1 MIKLVNVYKYF
12 NRGKKNEVKAI
23 DNTSIDLPDKGI
35 VTLLGPS
42 GCGKTTLLNSIGGLS
57 RINKGSIYIDGER
70 ITKRSVNKIDK
81 IRSLKIGY
89 IFQNFNLLDDETVF
103 DNVSLV
109 LKINGLK
116 DKEEIKKR
124 VNFCLESLGIYRYRN
139 RYASMLSGG
148 ERQRV
153 AIARAIVKDPE
164 VIIADE
170 PTGNLDSKNSIEVMN
185 IIKSISRDRLV
196 ILVTHERELAKFY
209 SDRIIEISDGKIVK
223 DYENADNHEL
233 DYRLDN
239 KIYLKDIE
247 NYSNKEVGSAK
258 VEYYSD
264 NNDKVSF
271 KIVVKNDNIYIESDS
286 LKKIEVINN
295 SNIELVD
302 AHYEKINKKVYEEF
316 SFDFNKVKD
325 NKFKEK
331 YSSIYN
337 VVTSTKK
344 GFRKVLNYSFVKKL
358 LLIGFFTSSLFIMY
372 SVSSIMSTFKID
384 EKNFVSYNKDYVLL
398 NKKNMSV
405 NEFNNL
411 NNVSNVEYVLPSN
424 GNVQVNFKFNKFL
437 QTSGILESMS
447 GSLASY
453 SKVDKVINGVK
464 TNGKKEII
472 IDKMVIDKFLSMG
485 DAKNAGFNT
494 YDSFINEYVYL
505 QNNDM
510 YKIVGISDTNSPS
523 IYVNDSEFVNFID
536 NSLKD
541 TNTLEESSDKLKN
554 YERTSVILTKGSLPV
569 NDYEVI
575 VNEKMK
581 DMYPLDKSIDKK
593 VGDNKLK
600 VVGYYKS
607 GSENGLLVSE
617 NTIKNNLILTSDKFV
632 ISSSDKD
639 STINELKVS
648 KYNVVD
654 TYKNSLNDYKRNIEE
669 SNRNKI
675 IYSSVIVII
684 SLIEIYLIVR
694 SSFLSRVKEVG
705 ILRSIGVKRKDIY
718 KMFMGEILSITLIS
732 SVPGLIVMSY
742 ILYTLSKISVLNI
755 VINWYVVLISL
766 VIILVFNT
774 LFGLLPVYK
783 TIRKTPH
790 EILSRNDVD

>member
-23 DNTSIDLPDKGI
+23 DNTSLDLPDKGI

-170 PTGNLDSKNSIEVMN
+170 PTGNLDSKNTIEVMN

-239 KIYLKDIE
+239 KIYLKDME

-258 VEYYSD
+258 IEYYSD

-372 SVSSIMSTFKID
+372 SVSSIMSTFKVD

-398 NKKNMSV
+398 NKRNMSV

-411 NNVSNVEYVLPSN
+411 NNVSNVEYILPSN

-453 SKVDKVINGVK
+453 SKVDKVINGIK

-472 IDKMVIDKFLSMG
+472 IDKMVIDRFLSMG

-494 YDSFINEYVYL
+494 YDNFINEYVYL
-505 QNNDM
+505 QNDDM

-523 IYVNDSEFVNFID
+523 IYVNDSEFVNFIENSLND
-536 NSLKD
+536 NS
-541 TNTLEESSDKLKN
+541 EESSDKLKS
-554 YERTSVILTKGSLPV
+554 YERSSITLTKGSLPV

-575 VNEKMK
+575 VNENMK

-607 GSENGLLVSE
+607 VSENGLLVSE
-617 NTIKNNLILTSDKFV
+617 NTIKNRLILTSDKFV

-639 STINELKVS
+639 STISELKSS

-654 TYKNSLNDYKRNIEE
+654 TYKDSLNNYKRSIEE

-732 SVPGLIVMSY
+732 SVPGLIVMGY

>member
-23 DNTSIDLPDKGI
+23 DNTSLDLPDKGI

-170 PTGNLDSKNSIEVMN
+170 PTGNLDSKNTIEVMN

-258 VEYYSD
+258 IEYYSD
-264 NNDKVSF
+264 NTDKVSF

-372 SVSSIMSTFKID
+372 SVSSIMSTFKVD

-411 NNVSNVEYVLPSN
+411 NNVSNVEYVLPSD
-424 GNVQVNFKFNKFL
+424 GKVQVNFKFNKFL

-472 IDKMVIDKFLSMG
+472 IDKMVIDKFLSMS

-505 QNNDM
+505 QNDDM

-523 IYVNDSEFVNFID
+523 IYVNDSEFVNFIENSLND
-536 NSLKD
+536 NSED
-541 TNTLEESSDKLKN
+541 GSDKLKS
-554 YERTSVILTKGSLPV
+554 YERSSITLTKGSLPV

-575 VNEKMK
+575 VNENMK

-617 NTIKNNLILTSDKFV
+617 NTIKNKLILTSDKFV

-639 STINELKVS
+639 STISELKTS

-654 TYKNSLNDYKRNIEE
+654 TYKDSLNNYKRSIEE

-732 SVPGLIVMSY
+732 SVPGLIVMGY

>member
-23 DNTSIDLPDKGI
+23 DNTSLDLPDKGI

-170 PTGNLDSKNSIEVMN
+170 PTGNLDSKNTIEVMN

-196 ILVTHERELAKFY
+196 ILVTHERKLAKFY

-239 KIYLKDIE
+239 KIYLKDME

-258 VEYYSD
+258 IEYYSD

-372 SVSSIMSTFKID
+372 SVSSIMSTFKVD

-398 NKKNMSV
+398 NKRNMSV

-411 NNVSNVEYVLPSN
+411 NNVSNVEYILPSN

-453 SKVDKVINGVK
+453 SKVDKVINGIK

-472 IDKMVIDKFLSMG
+472 IDKMVIDRFLSMG

-494 YDSFINEYVYL
+494 YDNFINEYVYL
-505 QNNDM
+505 QNDDM

-523 IYVNDSEFVNFID
+523 IYVNDSEFVNFIENSLND
-536 NSLKD
+536 NS
-541 TNTLEESSDKLKN
+541 EESSDKLKS
-554 YERTSVILTKGSLPV
+554 YERSSITLTKGSLPV

-575 VNEKMK
+575 VNENMK

-607 GSENGLLVSE
+607 VSENGLLVSE
-617 NTIKNNLILTSDKFV
+617 NTIKNRLILTSDKFV

-639 STINELKVS
+639 STISELKSS

-654 TYKNSLNDYKRNIEE
+654 TYKDSLNNYKRSIEE

-732 SVPGLIVMSY
+732 SVPGLIVMGY

>member
-23 DNTSIDLPDKGI
+23 DNTSLDLPDKGI

-124 VNFCLESLGIYRYRN
+124 VNFCLESLNIYRYRN
-139 RYASMLSGG
+139 RYANMLSGG

-170 PTGNLDSKNSIEVMN
+170 PTGNLDSKNTIEVMN

-223 DYENADNHEL
+223 DYENVDNHEL

-264 NNDKVSF
+264 TTDKVSF

-472 IDKMVIDKFLSMG
+472 IDKMVIDRFLSMG

-494 YDSFINEYVYL
+494 YDNFINEYVYL
-505 QNNDM
+505 QNDDM

-523 IYVNDSEFVNFID
+523 IYVNDSEFVNFIENSLND
-536 NSLKD
+536 NSED
-541 TNTLEESSDKLKN
+541 GSDKLKS
-554 YERTSVILTKGSLPV
+554 YERSSITLTKGSLPV

-575 VNEKMK
+575 VNENMK

-617 NTIKNNLILTSDKFV
+617 NTIKNRLILTSDKFV

-639 STINELKVS
+639 STISELKSS

-654 TYKNSLNDYKRNIEE
+654 TYKDSLSNYKRSIEE

-732 SVPGLIVMSY
+732 SVPGLIVMGY

>member
-23 DNTSIDLPDKGI
+23 DNTSLDLPDKGI

-239 KIYLKDIE
+239 KIYLKDME

-453 SKVDKVINGVK
+453 SKVDKVINGIK

-472 IDKMVIDKFLSMG
+472 IDKMVIDRFLSMG

-494 YDSFINEYVYL
+494 YDNFINEYVYL
-505 QNNDM
+505 QNDDM

-523 IYVNDSEFVNFID
+523 IYVNDSEFVNFIENSLND
-536 NSLKD
+536 NSED
-541 TNTLEESSDKLKN
+541 GSDKLKS
-554 YERTSVILTKGSLPV
+554 YERSNITLTKGSLPV

-575 VNEKMK
+575 VNENMK
-581 DMYPLDKSIDKK
+581 DMYPLDKIIDKK

-607 GSENGLLVSE
+607 VSENGLLVSE
-617 NTIKNNLILTSDKFV
+617 NTIKNKLILTSDKFV

-639 STINELKVS
+639 STISELKTS

-654 TYKNSLNDYKRNIEE
+654 TYKDSLSNYKRSIEE

-732 SVPGLIVMSY
+732 SVPGLIVMGY

>member
-223 DYENADNHEL
+223 DYENVDNHEL

-239 KIYLKDIE
+239 KIYLKDME

-258 VEYYSD
+258 IEYYSD
-264 NNDKVSF
+264 NTDKVSF

-372 SVSSIMSTFKID
+372 SVSSIMSTFKVD

-472 IDKMVIDKFLSMG
+472 IDKMVIDKFLSMS

-505 QNNDM
+505 QNDDM

-523 IYVNDSEFVNFID
+523 IYVNDSEFVNFIENSLND
-536 NSLKD
+536 NSED
-541 TNTLEESSDKLKN
+541 DSDKLKS
-554 YERTSVILTKGSLPV
+554 YERSSITLTKGSLPV

-575 VNEKMK
+575 VNENMK
-581 DMYPLDKSIDKK
+581 DMYPLDKIIDKK

-607 GSENGLLVSE
+607 VSENGLLVSE
-617 NTIKNNLILTSDKFV
+617 NTIKNRLILTSDKFV

-639 STINELKVS
+639 STISELKTS

-654 TYKNSLNDYKRNIEE
+654 TYKDSLSNYKRSIEE

-732 SVPGLIVMSY
+732 SVPGLIVMGY

>member
-170 PTGNLDSKNSIEVMN
+170 PTGNLDSKNTIEVMN

-239 KIYLKDIE
+239 KIYLKDME

-264 NNDKVSF
+264 NTDKVSF

-358 LLIGFFTSSLFIMY
+358 LLIGFFTSSIFIMY
-372 SVSSIMSTFKID
+372 SVSSIMSTFKVD

-411 NNVSNVEYVLPSN
+411 NNVSNVEYVLPSD
-424 GNVQVNFKFNKFL
+424 GKVQVNFKFNKFL

-472 IDKMVIDKFLSMG
+472 IDKMVIDKFLSMS

-494 YDSFINEYVYL
+494 YDNFINEYVYL
-505 QNNDM
+505 KNDDM

-523 IYVNDSEFVNFID
+523 IYVNDSEFINFID

-541 TNTLEESSDKLKN
+541 NSEDGSDKLKS
-554 YERTSVILTKGSLPV
+554 YERTSITLTKGSLPV

-581 DMYPLDKSIDKK
+581 DMYPLEKSIDKK

-732 SVPGLIVMSY
+732 SVPGLIVMGY

>member
-23 DNTSIDLPDKGI
+23 DNTSLDLPDKGI

-472 IDKMVIDKFLSMG
+472 IDKMVIDRFLSMG

-494 YDSFINEYVYL
+494 YDNFINEYVYL
-505 QNNDM
+505 QNDDM

-523 IYVNDSEFVNFID
+523 IYVNDSEFVNFIENSLND
-536 NSLKD
+536 NSED
-541 TNTLEESSDKLKN
+541 GSDKLKS
-554 YERTSVILTKGSLPV
+554 YERSSITLTKGSLPV

-575 VNEKMK
+575 VNENMK

-617 NTIKNNLILTSDKFV
+617 NTIKNRLILTSDKFV

-639 STINELKVS
+639 STISELKSS

-654 TYKNSLNDYKRNIEE
+654 TYKDSLSNYKRSIEE

-732 SVPGLIVMSY
+732 SVPGLIVMGY

>member
-23 DNTSIDLPDKGI
+23 DNTSLDLPNKGI

-223 DYENADNHEL
+223 DYENVDNHEL

-239 KIYLKDIE
+239 KIYLKDME

-264 NNDKVSF
+264 NTDKVSF

-372 SVSSIMSTFKID
+372 SVSSIMSTFKVD

-472 IDKMVIDKFLSMG
+472 IDKMVIDRFLSMG

-494 YDSFINEYVYL
+494 YDNFINEYVYL
-505 QNNDM
+505 QNDDM

-523 IYVNDSEFVNFID
+523 IYVNDSEFVNFIENSLND
-536 NSLKD
+536 NSED
-541 TNTLEESSDKLKN
+541 GSDKLKS
-554 YERTSVILTKGSLPV
+554 YERSSITLTKGSLPV

-575 VNEKMK
+575 VNENMK

-617 NTIKNNLILTSDKFV
+617 NTIKNRLILTSDKFV

-639 STINELKVS
+639 STISELKSS

-654 TYKNSLNDYKRNIEE
+654 TYKDSLSNYKRSIEE

-732 SVPGLIVMSY
+732 SVPGLIVMGY

>member
-23 DNTSIDLPDKGI
+23 DNTSLDLPDKGI

-239 KIYLKDIE
+239 KIYLKDME

-264 NNDKVSF
+264 NTDKVSF

-472 IDKMVIDKFLSMG
+472 IDKMVIDKFLSMS

-505 QNNDM
+505 QNDDM

-523 IYVNDSEFVNFID
+523 IYVNDSEFVNFIENSLND
-536 NSLKD
+536 NSED
-541 TNTLEESSDKLKN
+541 DSDKLKS
-554 YERTSVILTKGSLPV
+554 YERSSITLTKGSLPV

-575 VNEKMK
+575 VNENMK
-581 DMYPLDKSIDKK
+581 DMYPLDKIVDKK

-607 GSENGLLVSE
+607 VSENGLLVSE
-617 NTIKNNLILTSDKFV
+617 NTIKNRLILTSDKFV

-639 STINELKVS
+639 STISELKTS

-654 TYKNSLNDYKRNIEE
+654 TYKDSLNNYKRSIEE

-732 SVPGLIVMSY
+732 SVPGLIVMGY

>member
-12 NRGKKNEVKAI
+12 NKGKKNEVKAI
-23 DNTSIDLPDKGI
+23 DNTSLDLPDKGI

-223 DYENADNHEL
+223 DYENVDNHEL

-239 KIYLKDIE
+239 KIYLKDME

-258 VEYYSD
+258 IEYYSD
-264 NNDKVSF
+264 NTDKVSF

-372 SVSSIMSTFKID
+372 SVSSIMSTFKVD

-424 GNVQVNFKFNKFL
+424 GKVQVNFKFNKFL

-472 IDKMVIDKFLSMG
+472 IDKMVIDRFLSMG

-494 YDSFINEYVYL
+494 YDNFINEYVYL
-505 QNNDM
+505 QNDDM

-523 IYVNDSEFVNFID
+523 IYVNDTEFVNFIENSLND
-536 NSLKD
+536 NSED
-541 TNTLEESSDKLKN
+541 DSDKLKS
-554 YERTSVILTKGSLPV
+554 YERSSITLTKGSLPV

-575 VNEKMK
+575 VNENMK
-581 DMYPLDKSIDKK
+581 DMYPLDKIIDKK

-607 GSENGLLVSE
+607 VSESGLLVSE
-617 NTIKNNLILTSDKFV
+617 NTIKNKLILTSDKFV

-639 STINELKVS
+639 STISELKTS

-654 TYKNSLNDYKRNIEE
+654 TYKDSLSNYKRSIEE

-732 SVPGLIVMSY
+732 SVPGLIVMGY

>member
-12 NRGKKNEVKAI
+12 NRGKKNEIKAI
-23 DNTSIDLPDKGI
+23 DNTSLDLPDKGI

-116 DKEEIKKR
+116 DKKEIKKR

-223 DYENADNHEL
+223 DYENTDNHEL

-239 KIYLKDIE
+239 KIYLKDME

-258 VEYYSD
+258 IEYYSD
-264 NNDKVSF
+264 NTDKVSF

-472 IDKMVIDKFLSMG
+472 IDKMVIDRFLSMG

-494 YDSFINEYVYL
+494 YDNFINEYVYL
-505 QNNDM
+505 QNDDM

-523 IYVNDSEFVNFID
+523 IYVNDSEFVNFIENSLND
-536 NSLKD
+536 NSED
-541 TNTLEESSDKLKN
+541 GSDKLKS
-554 YERTSVILTKGSLPV
+554 YERSSITLTKGSLPV

-575 VNEKMK
+575 VNENMK
-581 DMYPLDKSIDKK
+581 DMYPLDKIIDKK

-607 GSENGLLVSE
+607 VSESGLLVSE
-617 NTIKNNLILTSDKFV
+617 NTIKNRLILTSDKFV

-639 STINELKVS
+639 STISELKTS

-654 TYKNSLNDYKRNIEE
+654 TYKDSLNNYKRSIEE

-732 SVPGLIVMSY
+732 SVPGLIVMGY

>member
-23 DNTSIDLPDKGI
+23 DNTSLDLPDKGI

-70 ITKRSVNKIDK
+70 ITRRSVNKIDK

-223 DYENADNHEL
+223 DYENVDNHEL

-239 KIYLKDIE
+239 KIYLKDME

-264 NNDKVSF
+264 NTDKVSF

-295 SNIELVD
+295 GNIELVD

-372 SVSSIMSTFKID
+372 SVSSIMSTFKVD

-472 IDKMVIDKFLSMG
+472 IDKMVIDKFLSMS

-505 QNNDM
+505 QNDDM

-523 IYVNDSEFVNFID
+523 IYVNDSEFVNFIE

-541 TNTLEESSDKLKN
+541 NSEDGSDKLKS
-554 YERTSVILTKGSLPV
+554 YERSSITLTKGSLPV

-575 VNEKMK
+575 VNENMK

-607 GSENGLLVSE
+607 VSENGLLVSE
-617 NTIKNNLILTSDKFV
+617 NTIKNRLILTSDKFV

-639 STINELKVS
+639 STISELKSS

-654 TYKNSLNDYKRNIEE
+654 TYKDSLSNYKRSIEE

-732 SVPGLIVMSY
+732 SVPGLIVMGY

>member
-23 DNTSIDLPDKGI
+23 DNTSLDLPDKGI

-472 IDKMVIDKFLSMG
+472 IDKMVIDRFLSMG

-494 YDSFINEYVYL
+494 YDNFINEYVYL
-505 QNNDM
+505 QNDDM

-523 IYVNDSEFVNFID
+523 IYVNDSEFVNFIENSLND
-536 NSLKD
+536 NSED
-541 TNTLEESSDKLKN
+541 GSDKLKS
-554 YERTSVILTKGSLPV
+554 YERSSITLTKGSLPV

-575 VNEKMK
+575 VNENMK
-581 DMYPLDKSIDKK
+581 DMYPLDKIIDKK

-607 GSENGLLVSE
+607 VSESGLLVSE
-617 NTIKNNLILTSDKFV
+617 NTIKNRLILTSDKFV

-639 STINELKVS
+639 STISELKTS

-654 TYKNSLNDYKRNIEE
+654 TYKDSLNNYKRSIEE

-732 SVPGLIVMSY
+732 SVPGLIVMGY

>member
-23 DNTSIDLPDKGI
+23 DNTSLDLPDKGI

-239 KIYLKDIE
+239 KIYLKDME

-264 NNDKVSF
+264 NTDKVSF

-472 IDKMVIDKFLSMG
+472 IDKMVIDKFLSMS

-505 QNNDM
+505 QNDDM

-523 IYVNDSEFVNFID
+523 IYVNDSEFVNFIENSLND
-536 NSLKD
+536 NSED
-541 TNTLEESSDKLKN
+541 DSDKLKS
-554 YERTSVILTKGSLPV
+554 YERSSITLTKGSLPV

-575 VNEKMK
+575 VNEDMK

-607 GSENGLLVSE
+607 VSENGLLVSE
-617 NTIKNNLILTSDKFV
+617 NTIKNRLILTSDKFV

-639 STINELKVS
+639 STISELKTS

-654 TYKNSLNDYKRNIEE
+654 TYKDSLNNYKRSIEE

-732 SVPGLIVMSY
+732 SVPGLIVMGY

>member
-70 ITKRSVNKIDK
+70 ITNRSVNKIDK

-223 DYENADNHEL
+223 DYENVDNHEL

-239 KIYLKDIE
+239 KIYLKDME

-264 NNDKVSF
+264 NTDKVSF

-295 SNIELVD
+295 GNIELVD

-372 SVSSIMSTFKID
+372 SVSSIMSTFKVD

-398 NKKNMSV
+398 NKKNISV

-472 IDKMVIDKFLSMG
+472 IDKMVIDKFLSMS

-505 QNNDM
+505 QNDDM

-523 IYVNDSEFVNFID
+523 IYVNDSEFVNFIE

-541 TNTLEESSDKLKN
+541 NSEDGSDKLKS
-554 YERTSVILTKGSLPV
+554 YERSSITLTKGSLPV

-575 VNEKMK
+575 VNENMK

-607 GSENGLLVSE
+607 GSESGLLVSE
-617 NTIKNNLILTSDKFV
+617 NTIKNRLILTSDKFV

-639 STINELKVS
+639 STISELKSS

-654 TYKNSLNDYKRNIEE
+654 TYKDSLSNYKRSIEE

-718 KMFMGEILSITLIS
+718 KMFMGEIFSITLIS
-732 SVPGLIVMSY
+732 SVPGLIVMGY

>member
-23 DNTSIDLPDKGI
+23 DNTSLDLPDKGI

-70 ITKRSVNKIDK
+70 ITKRSVNKIDR

-372 SVSSIMSTFKID
+372 SVSSIMSTFKVD

-424 GNVQVNFKFNKFL
+424 GKVQVNFKFNKFL

-472 IDKMVIDKFLSMG
+472 IDKMVIDRFLSMG

-494 YDSFINEYVYL
+494 YDNFINEYVYL
-505 QNNDM
+505 QNDDM

-523 IYVNDSEFVNFID
+523 IYVNDSEFVNFIENSLND
-536 NSLKD
+536 NSED
-541 TNTLEESSDKLKN
+541 GSDKLKS
-554 YERTSVILTKGSLPV
+554 YERSSITLTKGSLPV

-575 VNEKMK
+575 VNENMK
-581 DMYPLDKSIDKK
+581 DMYPLDKIIDKK

-607 GSENGLLVSE
+607 VSESGLLVSE
-617 NTIKNNLILTSDKFV
+617 NTIKNRLILTSDKFV

-639 STINELKVS
+639 STISELKTS

-654 TYKNSLNDYKRNIEE
+654 TYKDSLNNYKRSIEE

-732 SVPGLIVMSY
+732 SVPGLIVMGY

>member
-23 DNTSIDLPDKGI
+23 DNTSLDLPDKGI

-170 PTGNLDSKNSIEVMN
+170 PTGNLDSKNTIEVMN

-223 DYENADNHEL
+223 DYENVDNHEL

-239 KIYLKDIE
+239 KIYLKDME

-358 LLIGFFTSSLFIMY
+358 LLIGFFTSSIFIMY
-372 SVSSIMSTFKID
+372 SVSSIMSTFKVD

-398 NKKNMSV
+398 NKKNMSI

-411 NNVSNVEYVLPSN
+411 TNISNVEYVLPSN

-472 IDKMVIDKFLSMG
+472 IDKMVIDRFLSMG

-494 YDSFINEYVYL
+494 YDNFINEYVYL
-505 QNNDM
+505 QNDDM

-523 IYVNDSEFVNFID
+523 IYVNDSEFVNFIENSLND
-536 NSLKD
+536 NSED
-541 TNTLEESSDKLKN
+541 GSDKLKS
-554 YERTSVILTKGSLPV
+554 YERSSITLTKGSLPV

-575 VNEKMK
+575 VNENMK

-617 NTIKNNLILTSDKFV
+617 NTIKNRLILTSDKFV

-639 STINELKVS
+639 STISELKSS

-654 TYKNSLNDYKRNIEE
+654 TYKDSLSNYKRSIEE

-732 SVPGLIVMSY
+732 SVPGLIVMGY

>member
-23 DNTSIDLPDKGI
+23 DNTSLDLPDKGI

-70 ITKRSVNKIDK
+70 ITNRSVNKIDK

-223 DYENADNHEL
+223 DYENVDNHEL

-239 KIYLKDIE
+239 KIYLKDME

-264 NNDKVSF
+264 NTDKVSF

-295 SNIELVD
+295 GNIELVD

-372 SVSSIMSTFKID
+372 SVSSIMSTFKVD

-472 IDKMVIDKFLSMG
+472 IDKMVIDKFLSMS

-494 YDSFINEYVYL
+494 YDNFINEYVYL
-505 QNNDM
+505 QNDDM

-523 IYVNDSEFVNFID
+523 IYVNDSEFVNFIE

-541 TNTLEESSDKLKN
+541 NSEESSDKLKS
-554 YERTSVILTKGSLPV
+554 YERSSITLTKGSLPV

-575 VNEKMK
+575 VNENMK

-593 VGDNKLK
+593 VVDNKLK

-607 GSENGLLVSE
+607 VSENGLLVSE
-617 NTIKNNLILTSDKFV
+617 NTIKNRLILTSDKFV

-639 STINELKVS
+639 STISELKTS

-654 TYKNSLNDYKRNIEE
+654 TYKDSLSNYKRSIEE

-705 ILRSIGVKRKDIY
+705 ILRSIGVKKKDIY

-732 SVPGLIVMSY
+732 SVPGLIVMGY

>member
-23 DNTSIDLPDKGI
+23 DNTSLDLPDKGI

-57 RINKGSIYIDGER
+57 KINKGSIYIDGER

-223 DYENADNHEL
+223 DYENVDNHEL

-239 KIYLKDIE
+239 KIYLKDME

-264 NNDKVSF
+264 NTDKVSF

-295 SNIELVD
+295 GNIELVD

-372 SVSSIMSTFKID
+372 SVSSIMSTFKVD

-472 IDKMVIDKFLSMG
+472 IDKMVIDKFLSMS

-494 YDSFINEYVYL
+494 YDNFINEYVYL
-505 QNNDM
+505 QNDDM

-523 IYVNDSEFVNFID
+523 IYVNDSEFVNFIE

-541 TNTLEESSDKLKN
+541 NSEESSDKLKS
-554 YERTSVILTKGSLPV
+554 YERSSITLTKGSLPV

-575 VNEKMK
+575 VNENMK

-593 VGDNKLK
+593 VVDNKLK

-607 GSENGLLVSE
+607 VSENGLLVSE
-617 NTIKNNLILTSDKFV
+617 NTIKNRLILTSDKFV

-639 STINELKVS
+639 STISELKSS

-654 TYKNSLNDYKRNIEE
+654 TYKDSLSNYKRSIEE

-732 SVPGLIVMSY
+732 SVPGLIVMGY

>member
-23 DNTSIDLPDKGI
+23 DNTSLDLPDKGI

-57 RINKGSIYIDGER
+57 KINKGSIYIDGER

-223 DYENADNHEL
+223 DYENVDNHEL

-239 KIYLKDIE
+239 KIYLKDME

-258 VEYYSD
+258 IEYYSD
-264 NNDKVSF
+264 NTDKVSF

-372 SVSSIMSTFKID
+372 SVSSIMSTFKVD

-472 IDKMVIDKFLSMG
+472 IDKMVIDKFLSMS

-505 QNNDM
+505 QNDDM

-523 IYVNDSEFVNFID
+523 IYVNDSEFVNFIENSLND
-536 NSLKD
+536 NSED
-541 TNTLEESSDKLKN
+541 GSDKLKS
-554 YERTSVILTKGSLPV
+554 YERSSITLTKGSLPV

-575 VNEKMK
+575 VNENMK
-581 DMYPLDKSIDKK
+581 DMYPLDKIIDKK

-607 GSENGLLVSE
+607 VSENGLLVSE
-617 NTIKNNLILTSDKFV
+617 NTIKNRLILTSDKFV

-639 STINELKVS
+639 STISELKTS

-654 TYKNSLNDYKRNIEE
+654 TYKDSLSNYKRSIEE

-732 SVPGLIVMSY
+732 SVPGIIVMGY

>member
-23 DNTSIDLPDKGI
+23 DNTSLDLPDKGI

-170 PTGNLDSKNSIEVMN
+170 PTGNLDSKNTIEVMN

-223 DYENADNHEL
+223 DYENTDNHEL

-264 NNDKVSF
+264 NTDKVSF

-453 SKVDKVINGVK
+453 SKVDKVINGIK

-472 IDKMVIDKFLSMG
+472 IDKMVIDRFLSMG

-494 YDSFINEYVYL
+494 YDNFINEYVYL
-505 QNNDM
+505 QNDDM

-523 IYVNDSEFVNFID
+523 IYVNDSEFVNFIENSLND
-536 NSLKD
+536 NSED
-541 TNTLEESSDKLKN
+541 GSDKLKS
-554 YERTSVILTKGSLPV
+554 YERSSITLTKGSLPV

-575 VNEKMK
+575 VNENMK

-607 GSENGLLVSE
+607 VSENGLLVSE
-617 NTIKNNLILTSDKFV
+617 NTIKNKLILTSDKFV

-639 STINELKVS
+639 STISELKTS

-654 TYKNSLNDYKRNIEE
+654 TYKDSLSNYKRSIEE

-732 SVPGLIVMSY
+732 SVPGLIVMGY

>member
-12 NRGKKNEVKAI
+12 NKGKKNEVKAI

-223 DYENADNHEL
+223 DYENTDNHEL

-264 NNDKVSF
+264 NTDKVSF

-295 SNIELVD
+295 GNIELVD

-372 SVSSIMSTFKID
+372 SVSSIMSTFKVD

-472 IDKMVIDKFLSMG
+472 IDKMVIDKFLSMS

-505 QNNDM
+505 QNDDM
-510 YKIVGISDTNSPS
+510 YKIVGISDTSSPS
-523 IYVNDSEFVNFID
+523 IYVNDSEFVNFIENSLND
-536 NSLKD
+536 NSEDDSDRLK
-541 TNTLEESSDKLKN
+541 S
-554 YERTSVILTKGSLPV
+554 YERSNITLTKGSLPV

-575 VNEKMK
+575 VNENMK

-607 GSENGLLVSE
+607 VSESGLLVSE
-617 NTIKNNLILTSDKFV
+617 NTIKNRLILTSDKFV

-639 STINELKVS
+639 STISELKTS

-654 TYKNSLNDYKRNIEE
+654 TYKDSLNNYKRSIEE

-732 SVPGLIVMSY
+732 SVPGLIVMGY

>member
-23 DNTSIDLPDKGI
+23 DNTSLDLPDKGI

-472 IDKMVIDKFLSMG
+472 IDKMVIDRFLSMG

-494 YDSFINEYVYL
+494 YDNFINEYVYL
-505 QNNDM
+505 QNDDM

-523 IYVNDSEFVNFID
+523 IYVNDSEFVNFIENSLND
-536 NSLKD
+536 NSED
-541 TNTLEESSDKLKN
+541 GSDKLKS
-554 YERTSVILTKGSLPV
+554 YERSSITLTKGSLPV

-575 VNEKMK
+575 VNENMK
-581 DMYPLDKSIDKK
+581 DMYPLDKIIDKK

-607 GSENGLLVSE
+607 VSESGLLVSE
-617 NTIKNNLILTSDKFV
+617 NTIKNRLILTSDKFV

-639 STINELKVS
+639 STISELKTS

-654 TYKNSLNDYKRNIEE
+654 TYKDSLNNYKRSIEE

-732 SVPGLIVMSY
+732 SVPGLIVMGY
-742 ILYTLSKISVLNI
+742 ISYTLSKISVLNI

>member
-23 DNTSIDLPDKGI
+23 DNTSLDLPDKGI

-223 DYENADNHEL
+223 DYENTDNHEL

-239 KIYLKDIE
+239 KIYLKDME

-264 NNDKVSF
+264 NTDKVSF

-494 YDSFINEYVYL
+494 YDNFINEYVYL
-505 QNNDM
+505 QNDDM

-523 IYVNDSEFVNFID
+523 IYVNDTEFVNFIENSLND
-536 NSLKD
+536 NSED
-541 TNTLEESSDKLKN
+541 DSDKLKS
-554 YERTSVILTKGSLPV
+554 YERSSITLTKGSLPV

-575 VNEKMK
+575 VNENMK
-581 DMYPLDKSIDKK
+581 DMYPLDKIIDKK

-607 GSENGLLVSE
+607 VSENGLLVSE
-617 NTIKNNLILTSDKFV
+617 NTIKNKLILTSDKFV

-639 STINELKVS
+639 STISELKTS

-654 TYKNSLNDYKRNIEE
+654 TYKDSLSNYKRSIEE

-732 SVPGLIVMSY
+732 SVPGLIVMGY

>member
-12 NRGKKNEVKAI
+12 NKGKKNEVKAI

-170 PTGNLDSKNSIEVMN
+170 PTGNLDSKNTIEVMN

-223 DYENADNHEL
+223 DYENTDNHEL

-264 NNDKVSF
+264 NTDKVSF
-271 KIVVKNDNIYIESDS
+271 KIVVRNDNIYIESDS

-316 SFDFNKVKD
+316 SFDFNKVKN

-372 SVSSIMSTFKID
+372 SVSSIMSTFKVD

-411 NNVSNVEYVLPSN
+411 NNVSNVEYVLPSD
-424 GNVQVNFKFNKFL
+424 GKVQVNFKFNKFL

-453 SKVDKVINGVK
+453 NKVDKVINGVK

-472 IDKMVIDKFLSMG
+472 IDKMVIDKFLSMS

-505 QNNDM
+505 QNDDM

-523 IYVNDSEFVNFID
+523 IYVNDSEFVNFIE
-536 NSLKD
+536 NSLND
-541 TNTLEESSDKLKN
+541 NYMSEEESDKLKS
-554 YERTSVILTKGSLPV
+554 YERSSITLTKGSLPV

-575 VNEKMK
+575 VNENMK

-617 NTIKNNLILTSDKFV
+617 NTIKNRLILTSDKFV

-639 STINELKVS
+639 STINELKIS

-654 TYKNSLNDYKRNIEE
+654 TYKDSLSNYKRSIEE

-732 SVPGLIVMSY
+732 SVPGLIVMGY

-755 VINWYVVLISL
+755 VINLYVVLISL
-766 VIILVFNT
+766 AIILVFNT

>member
-12 NRGKKNEVKAI
+12 NKGKKNEVKAI

-223 DYENADNHEL
+223 DYENVDNHEL

-239 KIYLKDIE
+239 KIYLKDME

-264 NNDKVSF
+264 NTDKVSF

-337 VVTSTKK
+337 VFTSTKK

-372 SVSSIMSTFKID
+372 SVSSIMSTFKVD

-472 IDKMVIDKFLSMG
+472 IDKMVIDKFLSMS

-494 YDSFINEYVYL
+494 YDNFINEYVYL
-505 QNNDM
+505 QNDDM

-523 IYVNDSEFVNFID
+523 IYVNDSEFVNFIENSLND
-536 NSLKD
+536 NSED
-541 TNTLEESSDKLKN
+541 GSDKLKS
-554 YERTSVILTKGSLPV
+554 YERSSITLTKGSLPV

-575 VNEKMK
+575 VNENMK

-607 GSENGLLVSE
+607 VSESGLLVSE
-617 NTIKNNLILTSDKFV
+617 NTIKNRLILTSDKFV

-639 STINELKVS
+639 STISELKSS

-654 TYKNSLNDYKRNIEE
+654 TYKDSLSNYKRSIEE

-732 SVPGLIVMSY
+732 SVPGLIVMGY

>member
-223 DYENADNHEL
+223 DYENVDNHEL

-239 KIYLKDIE
+239 KIYLKDME

-258 VEYYSD
+258 IEYYSD
-264 NNDKVSF
+264 NTDKVSF

-372 SVSSIMSTFKID
+372 SVSSIMSTFKVD

-472 IDKMVIDKFLSMG
+472 IDKMVIDKFLSMS

-494 YDSFINEYVYL
+494 YDNFINEYVYL
-505 QNNDM
+505 QNDDM

-523 IYVNDSEFVNFID
+523 IYVNDSEFVNFIE

-541 TNTLEESSDKLKN
+541 NSEDGSDKLKS
-554 YERTSVILTKGSLPV
+554 YERSSITLTKGSLPV

-575 VNEKMK
+575 VNENMK
-581 DMYPLDKSIDKK
+581 DMYPLDKIIDKK

-607 GSENGLLVSE
+607 VSESGLLVSE
-617 NTIKNNLILTSDKFV
+617 NTIKNRLILTSDKFV

-639 STINELKVS
+639 STISELKTS

-654 TYKNSLNDYKRNIEE
+654 TYKDSLSNYKRSIEE

-732 SVPGLIVMSY
+732 SVPGLIVMGY

>member
-23 DNTSIDLPDKGI
+23 DNTSLDLPDKGI

-57 RINKGSIYIDGER
+57 KINKGSIYIDGER

-223 DYENADNHEL
+223 DYENVDNHEL

-239 KIYLKDIE
+239 KIYLKDME

-264 NNDKVSF
+264 NTDKVSF

-372 SVSSIMSTFKID
+372 SVSSIMSTFKVD

-472 IDKMVIDKFLSMG
+472 IDKMVIDKFLSMS

-494 YDSFINEYVYL
+494 YDNFINEYVYL
-505 QNNDM
+505 QNDDM

-523 IYVNDSEFVNFID
+523 IYVNDSEFVNFIENSLND
-536 NSLKD
+536 NSED
-541 TNTLEESSDKLKN
+541 GSDKLKS
-554 YERTSVILTKGSLPV
+554 YERSSITLTKGSLPV

-575 VNEKMK
+575 VNENMK

-607 GSENGLLVSE
+607 VNESGLLVSE
-617 NTIKNNLILTSDKFV
+617 NTIKNRLILTSDKFV

-639 STINELKVS
+639 STISELKTS

-654 TYKNSLNDYKRNIEE
+654 TYKDSLSNYKRSIEE

-732 SVPGLIVMSY
+732 SVPGLIVMGY

>member
-23 DNTSIDLPDKGI
+23 DNTSLDLPDKGI

-223 DYENADNHEL
+223 DYENTDNHEL

-239 KIYLKDIE
+239 KIYLKDME

-264 NNDKVSF
+264 NTDKVSF

-372 SVSSIMSTFKID
+372 SVSSIMSTFKVD

-411 NNVSNVEYVLPSN
+411 NNVSNVEYVLPSD
-424 GNVQVNFKFNKFL
+424 GKVQVNFKFYKFL

-494 YDSFINEYVYL
+494 YDNFINEYVYL
-505 QNNDM
+505 QNDDM

-523 IYVNDSEFVNFID
+523 IYVNDSEFVNFIENSLND
-536 NSLKD
+536 NSED
-541 TNTLEESSDKLKN
+541 GSDKLKS
-554 YERTSVILTKGSLPV
+554 YERSSITLTKGSLPV

-575 VNEKMK
+575 VNENMK

-617 NTIKNNLILTSDKFV
+617 NTIKNRLILTSDKFV

-639 STINELKVS
+639 STISELKSS

-654 TYKNSLNDYKRNIEE
+654 TYKDSLSNYKRSIEE

-732 SVPGLIVMSY
+732 SVPGLIVMGY

>member
-12 NRGKKNEVKAI
+12 NKGKKNEVKAI
-23 DNTSIDLPDKGI
+23 DNTSLDLPDKGI

-89 IFQNFNLLDDETVF
+89 IFQNFNLIDDETVF

-124 VNFCLESLGIYRYRN
+124 VNFCLESLNIYRYRN
-139 RYASMLSGG
+139 RYANMLSGG

-170 PTGNLDSKNSIEVMN
+170 PTGNLDSKNTIEVMN

-209 SDRIIEISDGKIVK
+209 SDRIIEISDGKIIK
-223 DYENADNHEL
+223 DYENVDNHEL

-264 NNDKVSF
+264 TTDKVSF

-295 SNIELVD
+295 GNIELID

-344 GFRKVLNYSFVKKL
+344 GFKKVLNYSFVKKL
-358 LLIGFFTSSLFIMY
+358 LLIGFFTSSIFVMY
-372 SVSSIMSTFKID
+372 SVSSIMSTFKVD

-411 NNVSNVEYVLPSN
+411 TNVSNVEYILPSN
-424 GNVQVNFKFNKFL
+424 GIVQVNFKFYKFL
-437 QTSGILESMS
+437 QTSGISESMS

-575 VNEKMK
+575 VNENMK
-581 DMYPLDKSIDKK
+581 DMYPLDKIIDKK

>member
-223 DYENADNHEL
+223 DYENTDNHEL

-264 NNDKVSF
+264 NTDKVSF

-295 SNIELVD
+295 GNIELVD

-372 SVSSIMSTFKID
+372 SVSSIMSTFKVD

-411 NNVSNVEYVLPSN
+411 NNVSNVEYVLPSD
-424 GNVQVNFKFNKFL
+424 GKVQVNFKFNKFL

-472 IDKMVIDKFLSMG
+472 IDKMVIDKFLSMS

-505 QNNDM
+505 QNDDM

-523 IYVNDSEFVNFID
+523 IYVNDSEFVNFIE
-536 NSLKD
+536 NSLND
-541 TNTLEESSDKLKN
+541 NYMSEEESDKLKS
-554 YERTSVILTKGSLPV
+554 YERTSITLTKGSLPV

-575 VNEKMK
+575 VNENMK

-607 GSENGLLVSE
+607 GSESGLLVSE
-617 NTIKNNLILTSDKFV
+617 NTIKNKLILTSDKFV

-639 STINELKVS
+639 STISELKTS

-654 TYKNSLNDYKRNIEE
+654 TYKDSLSNYKRSIEE

-732 SVPGLIVMSY
+732 SVPGLIVMGY

-755 VINWYVVLISL
+755 VINLYVVLISL
-766 VIILVFNT
+766 AIILVFNT

>member
-23 DNTSIDLPDKGI
+23 DNTSLDLPDKGI

-70 ITKRSVNKIDK
+70 ITKRSVNKIDR

-472 IDKMVIDKFLSMG
+472 IDKMVIDRFLSMG

-494 YDSFINEYVYL
+494 YDNFINEYVYL
-505 QNNDM
+505 QNDDM

-523 IYVNDSEFVNFID
+523 IYVNDSEFVNFIENSLND
-536 NSLKD
+536 NSED
-541 TNTLEESSDKLKN
+541 GSDKLKS
-554 YERTSVILTKGSLPV
+554 YERSSITLTKGSLPV

-575 VNEKMK
+575 VNENMK
-581 DMYPLDKSIDKK
+581 DMYPLDKIIDKK

-607 GSENGLLVSE
+607 VSESGLLVSE
-617 NTIKNNLILTSDKFV
+617 NTIKNRLILTSDKFV

-639 STINELKVS
+639 STISELKTS

-654 TYKNSLNDYKRNIEE
+654 TYKDSLSNYKRSIEE

-732 SVPGLIVMSY
+732 SVPGLIVMGY

>member
-23 DNTSIDLPDKGI
+23 DNTSLDLPDKGI

-239 KIYLKDIE
+239 KIYLKDME

-258 VEYYSD
+258 IEYYSD

-372 SVSSIMSTFKID
+372 SVSSIMSTFKVD

-424 GNVQVNFKFNKFL
+424 GKVQVNFKFNKFL

-472 IDKMVIDKFLSMG
+472 IDKMVIDKFLSMS

-494 YDSFINEYVYL
+494 YDNFINEYVYL
-505 QNNDM
+505 QNDDM

-523 IYVNDSEFVNFID
+523 IYVNDSEFVNFIENSLND
-536 NSLKD
+536 NS
-541 TNTLEESSDKLKN
+541 EESSDKLKS
-554 YERTSVILTKGSLPV
+554 YERSSITLTKGSLPV

-575 VNEKMK
+575 VNENMK
-581 DMYPLDKSIDKK
+581 DMYPLDKIIDKK

-607 GSENGLLVSE
+607 VSESGLLVSE
-617 NTIKNNLILTSDKFV
+617 NTIKNRLILTSDKFV

-639 STINELKVS
+639 STISELKSS

-654 TYKNSLNDYKRNIEE
+654 TYKDSLSNYKRSIEE

-732 SVPGLIVMSY
+732 SVPGLIVMGY

>member
-223 DYENADNHEL
+223 DYENVDNHEL

-239 KIYLKDIE
+239 KIYLKDME

-264 NNDKVSF
+264 NTDKVSF

-372 SVSSIMSTFKID
+372 SVSSIMSTFKVD

-411 NNVSNVEYVLPSN
+411 NNVSNVEYVLPSD
-424 GNVQVNFKFNKFL
+424 GKVQVNFKFYKFL

-453 SKVDKVINGVK
+453 NKVDKVINGVK

-494 YDSFINEYVYL
+494 YDNFINEYVYL
-505 QNNDM
+505 QNDDM

-523 IYVNDSEFVNFID
+523 IYVNDTEFVNFIENSLND
-536 NSLKD
+536 NSED
-541 TNTLEESSDKLKN
+541 DSDKLKS
-554 YERTSVILTKGSLPV
+554 YERSSITLTKGSLPV

-575 VNEKMK
+575 VNENMK
-581 DMYPLDKSIDKK
+581 DMYPLDKIIDKK

-607 GSENGLLVSE
+607 VSENGLLVSE
-617 NTIKNNLILTSDKFV
+617 NTIKNKLILTSDKFV

-639 STINELKVS
+639 STISELKTS

-654 TYKNSLNDYKRNIEE
+654 TYKDSLSNYKRSIEE

-732 SVPGLIVMSY
+732 SVPGLIVMGY